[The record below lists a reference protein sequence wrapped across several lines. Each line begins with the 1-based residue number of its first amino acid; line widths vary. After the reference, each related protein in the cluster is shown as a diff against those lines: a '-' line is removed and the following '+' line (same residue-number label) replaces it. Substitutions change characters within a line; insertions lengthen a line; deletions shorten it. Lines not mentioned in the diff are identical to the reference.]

1 VGNESSFGFEMMLL
15 ASQKKMSMVQVPVKY
30 QERVGESSVTG
41 SQSKTVKLGLQM
53 IAMCLRMRFTP
64 RSGRK

>member
-1 VGNESSFGFEMMLL
+1 MLL
-15 ASQKKMSMVQVPVKY
+15 AARKKISMVQVPVKY

-41 SQSKTVKLGLQM
+41 SQSKAVKLGLQM
-53 IAMCLRMRFTP
+53 IVMCLRMRFIS